1 VSKNYRFVNRTRTH
15 TFTLNLDLDF
25 FELTTTLIST
35 FIPIIPITIAR
46 MEEKWA
52 IIASKYRYRINVDKA
67 IKDKLVEFI

>member
-1 VSKNYRFVNRTRTH
+1 
-15 TFTLNLDLDF
+15 
-25 FELTTTLIST
+25 
-35 FIPIIPITIAR
+35 